1 MRGALVDS
9 LKYLSKIA
17 GALSDPGRAKV
28 VLALKGRSLC
38 VCHIVEML
46 GLSFPTVSRH
56 LSILEA
62 AGLIVME
69 KRGKWTYCSLPGRDG
84 DPAALSAIRWLQ
96 AAAASLD
103 GDAIELHGDAGS
115 KNCQMSSKPRIRV
128 KS

>member
-1 MRGALVDS
+1 MDALKS
-9 LKYLSKIA
+9 LSKIA

-38 VCHIVEML
+38 ICHIVEML

-56 LSILEA
+56 VSILEA
-62 AGLIVME
+62 AGLIMME

-84 DPAALSAIRWLQ
+84 NPAALSAIRWLQ
-96 AAAASLD
+96 TAATALD
-103 GDAIELHGDAGS
+103 DGAVKALGDIGP
-115 KNCQMSSKPRIRV
+115 KNCQATSKPRIRV

>member
-1 MRGALVDS
+1 MNALKS
-9 LKYLSKIA
+9 LSKIA

-38 VCHIVEML
+38 ICHIVEML

-56 LSILEA
+56 VSILES

-84 DPAALSAIRWLQ
+84 NPAALSAIRWLQ
-96 AAAASLD
+96 AAATALD
-103 GDAIELHGDAGS
+103 SGAVKALGDIGQ
-115 KNCQMSSKPRIRV
+115 KNCQATSKPRIRV